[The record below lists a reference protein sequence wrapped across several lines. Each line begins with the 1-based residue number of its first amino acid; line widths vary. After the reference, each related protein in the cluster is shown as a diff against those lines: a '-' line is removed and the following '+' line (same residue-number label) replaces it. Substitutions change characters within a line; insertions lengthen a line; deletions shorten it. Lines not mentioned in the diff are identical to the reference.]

1 MSAKGR
7 SATCSD
13 PSAPGDKT
21 RRERVEDPPYVRMT
35 PDPILDSGNEKIYE
49 LRTTAPGPQGRLPVT
64 ADQLRAMSSGDLF
77 GWTQNAGMGWDP
89 KKLLGR
95 QFLILSTQGGLRAP
109 DGTPVALGYHTG
121 HWEVGLLVEEAA
133 RTFAAHGA
141 IPFAGYVSDPCDGR
155 TNGTAGML
163 DSLPYRNDAAMV
175 FRRLAR
181 SLPTRR
187 GVLGV
192 ATCDKGLP
200 AMIMALVGLPTLPSI
215 LVPGGVTLL
224 AEEAEDTAKVQTLA
238 TRFARGEVPLDH
250 AAEMGCRACGSPGG
264 GCQFMGTAATSQVVA
279 EALGLALPHAALSPS
294 GAEIWRDLAR
304 RSALALINLDQAGLA
319 TRDLV
324 TVDSL
329 HNAMVLHAAVGGS
342 TNLVLHVPAI
352 AHAAGL
358 ARPSVDDWTRINRQ
372 VPRLVD
378 ALPNGPRHFA
388 TVQVYLAGG
397 VPEVMLHLRA
407 LGLLRLDART
417 VTGRTLGENLAWWE
431 TSERRQR
438 LRAKLQQ
445 LDGIDPDDVI
455 MSARS
460 ARERGLTSTVTFLRG
475 NLAPEGALVKSTAIA
490 RERIDD
496 EGVFLH
502 EGPARV
508 FCTEDAAIAAIKQ
521 GTVQPGDVMA
531 LIGIGP
537 GVGMPETYQITAAL
551 KHVQDGSRIA
561 LITDGRFSGVSTG
574 ACVGHI
580 SPEAWADGPLG
591 KLRDGDMVRLR
602 IDTRRLEGSLDVTSC
617 DITTFLTRQRHPAL
631 QRDPRVPADT
641 HLWAALQSASGGSW
655 AGCVYRRRSHRGT
668 HRARTRQRNAG
679 RDGARRLVAS
689 LSRDRKDSQSLP
701 RGRVENCG
709 CGPTPQWL
717 GEIAG

>member
-1 MSAKGR
+1 MSH
-7 SATCSD
+7 D
-13 PSAPGDKT
+13 PVF
-21 RRERVEDPPYVRMT
+21 E
-35 PDPILDSGNEKIYE
+35 SGSEAIYT
-49 LRTTAPGPQGRLPVT
+49 LRTTAPGPSGRLPLG
-64 ADQLRAMSSGDLF
+64 AEQLRAMSSGELF

-89 KKLLGR
+89 ARLNGK
-95 QFLILSTQGGLRAP
+95 QFLVLSTQGGIRAP
-109 DGTPVALGYHTG
+109 DGTPIALGYHTG
-121 HWEVGLLVEEAA
+121 HWEVGLLMEEAA
-133 RTFAAHGA
+133 RTFTAGGA

-155 TNGTAGML
+155 TNGTVGML
-163 DSLPYRNDAAMV
+163 DSLAYRNDAAIV
-175 FRRLAR
+175 FRRLIR

-200 AMIMALVGLPTLPSI
+200 AMLMALAGTLDLPTV

-238 TRFARGEVPLDH
+238 ARYARGEVSLDY

-279 EALGLALPHAALSPS
+279 EALGLALPHGALSPS

-304 RSALALINLDQAGLA
+304 RSAHALMALERRGAT
-319 TRDLV
+319 TRDIV
-324 TVDSL
+324 TDDSV

-358 ARPSVDDWTRINRQ
+358 RRPTVDDWARINAL

-378 ALPNGPRHFA
+378 VLPNGPKHYA
-388 TVQVYLAGG
+388 TVQVFLAGG
-397 VPEVMLHLRA
+397 VPEVMLHLRE

-417 VTGRTLGENLAWWE
+417 VSGRTVGENLEWWE
-431 TSERRQR
+431 RSERRRR
-438 LRAKLQQ
+438 LRDKLRQ

-455 MSARS
+455 MSAGK

-490 RERIDD
+490 PQVIGPD
-496 EGVFLH
+496 GVYLH

-508 FCTEDAAIAAIKQ
+508 FGSEDAAIEAIKT
-521 GTVQPGDVMA
+521 GAVQPGDVMV

-537 GVGMPETYQITAAL
+537 GIGMPETYQITSAL
-551 KHVQDGSRIA
+551 KHVKDGYRIA

-574 ACVGHI
+574 ACIGHV
-580 SPEAWADGPLG
+580 SPEAWAGGPIG
-591 KLRDGDMVRLR
+591 RVRDGDRIRLR
-602 IDTRRLEGSLDVTSC
+602 IDTRSLEGTVDVVDVDAGGLAARSPN
-617 DITTFLTRQRHPAL
+617 PAL
-631 QRDPRVPADT
+631 QPDGRVNADT
-641 HLWAALQSASGGSW
+641 RLWAALQDASGGTW
-655 AGCVYRRRSHRGT
+655 GGCVYDAERIIGLLGRAIAAERS
-668 HRARTRQRNAG
+668 A
-679 RDGARRLVAS
+679 
-689 LSRDRKDSQSLP
+689 
-701 RGRVENCG
+701 
-709 CGPTPQWL
+709 
-717 GEIAG
+717 